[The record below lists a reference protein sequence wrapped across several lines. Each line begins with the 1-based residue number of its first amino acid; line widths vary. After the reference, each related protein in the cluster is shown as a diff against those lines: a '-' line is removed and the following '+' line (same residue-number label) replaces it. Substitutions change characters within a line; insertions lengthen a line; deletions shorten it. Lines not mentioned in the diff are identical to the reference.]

1 MKVVLLAAGMGS
13 RLWPLSTAEKPKQ
26 FQDLLGTQTMLQYT
40 YDVFR
45 KLAHPSDIYVLTL
58 EGLDQ
63 FVSDQLPHIP
73 DDNILAVPERR
84 NTLPHTLFAL
94 RALTTSDNE
103 AILFTGT
110 DSYIPDQSSFLDDL
124 APYLTPESTEQTTL
138 VCALARIADPTL
150 GYTEVTDSKITSF
163 IEKPSLE
170 TLERMLE
177 EGPLYANSCTYI
189 TSIAAIRKTF
199 PLMDKQ
205 AAEQASAFLEAKEET
220 RKAAFLA
227 MALRDISTAYFSYAT
242 DVNAC
247 VTQANIVDV
256 GSFPA
261 LYSIGD
267 KDGRGNVVSG
277 NVLLEGDCSN
287 NLIINKTDAPLVV
300 IDTNNTTVIQT
311 PWGSLSSPLSKT
323 GKVGEVYKSKLQKQ

>member
-1 MKVVLLAAGMGS
+1 MKIVLLAAGMGS

-45 KLAHPSDIYVLTL
+45 KLTNPSDIYVLTL
-58 EGLDQ
+58 EGLDSL
-63 FVSDQLPHIP
+63 VSEQIPHIP
-73 DDNILAVPERR
+73 DGNILAVPERR

-103 AILFTGT
+103 AVLFTST

-124 APYLTPESTEQTTL
+124 RPCLTQENTGQTTL
-138 VCALARIADPTL
+138 VCTPARVADPTL
-150 GYTEVTDSKITSF
+150 GYANVTGGKITSF
-163 IEKPSLE
+163 VEKPSLE

-177 EGPLYANSCTYI
+177 EGALYANSCTYI

-199 PLMDKQ
+199 PLMDSQ
-205 AAEQASAFLEAKEET
+205 AAEQASAFLEAGEET

-247 VTQANIVDV
+247 VTRSEIVDL
-256 GSFPA
+256 GSFSA

-287 NLIINKTDAPLVV
+287 NLVINKTDAPLVV
-300 IDTNNTTVIQT
+300 IDTSDTAVVQT
-311 PWGSLSSPLSKT
+311 PWGSLFSPLSKT